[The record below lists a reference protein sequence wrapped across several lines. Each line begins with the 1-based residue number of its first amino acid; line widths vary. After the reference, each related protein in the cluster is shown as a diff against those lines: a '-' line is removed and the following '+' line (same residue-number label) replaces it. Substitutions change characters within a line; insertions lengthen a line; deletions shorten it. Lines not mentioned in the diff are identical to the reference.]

1 MTSSPT
7 YSPQFELNFKPLLNR
22 NGSRNRAQENL
33 PRSWGQNLTGLFDF
47 SPDSGQLTELSPS
60 PTIQTDLA
68 TIVRDARADDLRAVI
83 QEAAKG
89 KRLTPEAVV
98 AYAALHLVRD
108 DGKPIEP
115 APHHQLWLRLLCD
128 QHIRKLLIIAPP
140 ESAKTTWVIS
150 AYLGCRIGIFPQQ
163 SVIIGSDAGATAEK
177 RSVSLRA
184 MVTTEAWQ
192 ETFPGVLPVRAHDG
206 GLKWETTEWS
216 LAPDGVPFP
225 GRLHPTIAAYGTGG
239 AIVGSRGDLVLG
251 DDLLNYESSR
261 SPTWRLRTE
270 EWAHTSFLSR
280 RKAGIGRAAVIG
292 TSWHPEDYLAK
303 IREAGDWVV
312 CHLPMLSEGP
322 NVYATITYP
331 DDWEYPM
338 LGQPMAGATMDL
350 AA

>member
-1 MTSSPT
+1 MTLSGTSSPPFAFN
-7 YSPQFELNFKPLLNR
+7 YKPLLGKSGLKNR
-22 NGSRNRAQENL
+22 PPETF
-33 PRSWGQNLTGLFDF
+33 PISWGLNSIGPFDF
-47 SPDSGQLTELSPS
+47 SPASGQLPKLSLNQTIPRDLTEILQD
-60 PTIQTDLA
+60 TH
-68 TIVRDARADDLRAVI
+68 ADDLRAIVR
-83 QEAAKG
+83 EAAIRK
-89 KRLTPEAVV
+89 KVTPEAVV

-115 APHHQLWLRLLCD
+115 APHHRLWLRLLCD
-128 QHIRKLLIIAPP
+128 ERIRKLLIIAPP

-184 MVTTEAWQ
+184 MVVTEAWQ

-216 LAPDGVPFP
+216 LAPDGIPFP

-251 DDLLNYESSR
+251 DDLLNYEGSR

-280 RKAGIGRAAVIG
+280 RKAGTGRAAIIG
-292 TSWHPEDYLAK
+292 TSWHPEDYLA
-303 IREAGDWVV
+303 RARAAGDWVV
-312 CHLPMLSEGP
+312 CHLPMLSDGP
-322 NVYATITYP
+322 EVYATLTYP
-331 DDWEYPM
+331 DKFEWDR
-338 LGQPMAGATMDL
+338 LGEPMAGAML
-350 AA
+350 EMAA

>member
-1 MTSSPT
+1 MV
-7 YSPQFELNFKPLLNR
+7 QK
-22 NGSRNRAQENL
+22 A
-33 PRSWGQNLTGLFDF
+33 
-47 SPDSGQLTELSPS
+47 
-60 PTIQTDLA
+60 A
-68 TIVRDARADDLRAVI
+68 
-83 QEAAKG
+83 AAKV
-89 KRLTPEAVV
+89 LTPEAVI

-115 APHHQLWLRLLCD
+115 AAHHRLWLDLLCNND
-128 QHIRKLLIIAPP
+128 IRKLLIIAPP

-184 MVTTEAWQ
+184 MVQTEAWQ
-192 ETFPGVLPVRAHDG
+192 KTFPGVLPIRAQEG

-216 LAPDGVPFP
+216 LAPDGIPFP

-239 AIVGSRGDLVLG
+239 AIVGSRGDMVLG
-251 DDLLNYESSR
+251 DDLLNYEGSR

-280 RKAGIGRAAVIG
+280 RKASTGRAAVIG
-292 TSWHPEDYLAK
+292 TSWHPEDYLAR
-303 IREAGDWVV
+303 IRAAGDWVV

-322 NVYATITYP
+322 DVYATLTYP
-331 DDWEYPM
+331 NSFEGSR
-338 LGQPMAGATMDL
+338 LGEPVAGAVLEDI